1 MFEKGLEVYIEAD
14 TVTTL
19 INTAL
24 AIADN
29 PMDFGAILKET
40 LTQLDVAAEAQA
52 IAYQIGVSQDRAQ
65 VLYNRLQNDY
75 AELLSVGDAKI

>member
-1 MFEKGLEVYIEAD
+1 
-14 TVTTL
+14 
-19 INTAL
+19 
-24 AIADN
+24 
-29 PMDFGAILKET
+29 MDFGAILKET

-75 AELLSVGDAKI
+75 AELLSVGDGKN